1 MSVPFSNTHLRVP
14 RGFGTVLEGLAREVL
29 RDQPDDIPAYAA
41 QYFDKLL
48 KQREESGL
56 DPAEWAARLE
66 DRFYNNH
73 AFRNTET
80 AGPEKETAAQE
91 TSSKEKSNKCQTED
105 ESSHSGEDTTK
116 QSPIPDQTDSAES
129 KDDEENND
137 PTDKLTISH
146 KLQHTEKTSGADKQ
160 SDEQNGTEK
169 KNDFKE
175 VAINP
180 GLDSTTPQLDLDLS
194 NPLSAKE
201 ISNADMWEVG
211 ASEYEGKEQQ
221 DDAFEDK
228 EIVSSEGEEDAEV
241 AEPVQSLQYFAHG
254 NVDICASELGGI
266 KRTLEDGIYQDDAYA
281 AEEEETMKYQLEET
295 DVELPPSQYEIPQE
309 NHQEADNHAQKPN
322 ERETTETEASYEE
335 TSKSLAHSENSL
347 DNIAIQKEDS
357 LVEMS
362 FEDVPED
369 QCITVVLEKNSEEDA
384 SMEVALINL
393 SELPQKD
400 DFKELTTCSTVMVA
414 AEYQHK
420 TEMEIIKREVIS
432 EEEELQSY
440 PAAFDTLKDN
450 DETNN
455 LNYSNDG
462 ERELSGKTPEL
473 ATKMKD
479 HENEHIEEIPDVN
492 RETEEKKQS
501 NEQDDKEDETTDK
514 VCTEGYTKMD
524 DQEINNSRL
533 IQNPS
538 QLFELYMS
546 VTGIVT
552 ENETLEENQE
562 HLPQPNAQ
570 SPKTNGESQSED
582 VREEKWD
589 IFKQEEEMANS
600 EVQEQSK
607 ERGKEETITPTGSAD
622 WTAADHTVEE
632 RPAAFEKDTS
642 ASANKSDKAC
652 RGVWAAVPAGIRG
665 MERAQEECS
674 RPQEEEDIMDIPL
687 DDPEANRAA
696 AKIQAGFRGHMTRKK
711 MKPEDKTEGE
721 EVSSTGDVL
730 HSSQGGSETGRS
742 GAIERDDTSV
752 PEQ

>member
-14 RGFGTVLEGLAREVL
+14 RGLGTVLEGLVREVL
-29 RDQPDDIPAYAA
+29 REQPDDIPAYAA

-56 DPAEWAARLE
+56 DPAEWSARLE

-73 AFRNTET
+73 AFRNTECQ
-80 AGPEKETAAQE
+80 GREEKA
-91 TSSKEKSNKCQTED
+91 
-105 ESSHSGEDTTK
+105 
-116 QSPIPDQTDSAES
+116 
-129 KDDEENND
+129 
-137 PTDKLTISH
+137 
-146 KLQHTEKTSGADKQ
+146 
-160 SDEQNGTEK
+160 EQNYLRPAAAE
-169 KNDFKE
+169 DIRRF
-175 VAINP
+175 
-180 GLDSTTPQLDLDLS
+180 QLSSADVDLDLS
-194 NPLSAKE
+194 NLLSAKE

-211 ASEYEGKEQQ
+211 ASEYEGKDQQ

-241 AEPVQSLQYFAHG
+241 EPVQSLQYFAHG

-309 NHQEADNHAQKPN
+309 NHQEAENHAQKPN

-347 DNIAIQKEDS
+347 DNSAIQKEDS

-369 QCITVVLEKNSEEDA
+369 QCITDVLEKNSEEDA
-384 SMEVALINL
+384 SIEVALINI
-393 SELPQKD
+393 SELPPKEE
-400 DFKELTTCSTVMVA
+400 FKELTTCSTVIVA

-440 PAAFDTLKDN
+440 RAAFDTLKDKE
-450 DETNN
+450 ETNN

-462 ERELSGKTPEL
+462 ERELGGKTPEL
-473 ATKMKD
+473 ANKIKD

-514 VCTEGYTKMD
+514 VCIEGYSKMD
-524 DQEINNSRL
+524 DQEINNSRVK
-533 IQNPS
+533 NPS
-538 QLFELYMS
+538 QLIELDMS
-546 VTGIVT
+546 VTGIMT
-552 ENETLEENQE
+552 EDETLEENQE
-562 HLPQPNAQ
+562 HLLQPNAQ
-570 SPKTNGESQSED
+570 SPKTIGESQSED

-589 IFKQEEEMANS
+589 TFKQEEEMANS
-600 EVQEQSK
+600 EVQEQS
-607 ERGKEETITPTGSAD
+607 EELGKEETITPTGSAD
-622 WTAADHTVEE
+622 WTAADRTVDE

-642 ASANKSDKAC
+642 ASANKSDK
-652 RGVWAAVPAGIRG
+652 
-665 MERAQEECS
+665 EECS

-730 HSSQGGSETGRS
+730 HSSQGGSGQCCRAK
-742 GAIERDDTSV
+742 G
-752 PEQ
+752 